1 MKKSTK
7 TKGSASPSVPPG
19 ISAADLRRRWGQ
31 FNDRELAAIKTRRDL
46 VRQVQAKFGLKR
58 DQAQTNVDVWAA
70 DRMFEADREATAR

>member
-7 TKGSASPSVPPG
+7 TTRTGSASAPSG
-19 ISAADLRRRWGQ
+19 ISADDLRRRWGQ
-31 FNDRELAAIKTRRDL
+31 FSDRELAAIKTRRDL

-58 DQAQTNVDVWAA
+58 EQAQTNVDVWAA